1 MKKIPLRMRTSFLLL
16 AVFSAV
22 VGATECLSETKTAA
36 VPAKPNI
43 VVVLADDFGFGD
55 AACYDPK
62 FSKIPTPNIDRLARE
77 GMRFTEAHSSS
88 AVCSPTRYGLLT
100 GRYNWR
106 SRLQGGVLVPY
117 AVPLIAR
124 DRLTVAGLL
133 KQQGYYTAC
142 IGKWHLG
149 WQWPKRDGKEVFDQS
164 IAEGPTTRG
173 FDYYFGTD
181 VPNYPPYT
189 FIENDRVTVQPTA
202 QFYASTAKEMVLHRD
217 GPMAPGW
224 RFDRILPTLA
234 ERAVDYIGQRVKTN
248 QPFFLYFPLTTPHE
262 PIAPSEQFKGK
273 SGISAVGDL
282 IMESD
287 WALGQVMAAL
297 AKHGVVE
304 NTLLIFTSDNGH
316 CAYTGLKPFEDTG
329 HRVSGPFR
337 GYKMDAWDGG
347 HHEPLVARWPGV
359 VQPGSQCAQL
369 ASLNDLMA
377 TFAEITGAQVP
388 ATAGEDSFSLLPL
401 LRGENRTV
409 REAVVSHSTRGMF
422 AIQRGDWKLIV
433 GQGSG
438 GGHAGDTGPEPG
450 QLYNLTK
457 DIGETKNLYA
467 QHPEI
472 VAELTALL
480 KRYVEDGRSTPG
492 PKQANDVRVNW
503 NKKLPPTKGGGK
515 KQQEPDA

>member
-1 MKKIPLRMRTSFLLL
+1 MRYAFLFITVCTSVLF
-16 AVFSAV
+16 
-22 VGATECLSETKTAA
+22 ATEGRGETKTAA
-36 VPAKPNI
+36 ASAKPNI

-77 GMRFTEAHSSS
+77 GMSFTQAHSSS

-106 SRLQGGVLVPY
+106 SRLQGGVLGPY
-117 AVPLIAR
+117 AAPLIASN
-124 DRLTVAGLL
+124 RLTVAGLL
-133 KQQGYYTAC
+133 QQQGYYTAA

-149 WQWPKRDGKEVFDQS
+149 WQWPKRDGKEVFDEP
-164 IAEGPTTRG
+164 IKEGPTARG
-173 FDYYFGTD
+173 FNYYFGTD
-181 VPNYPPYT
+181 VPNYPPYA
-189 FIENDRVTVQPTA
+189 FIENDHVTVQPTA
-202 QFYASTAKEMVLHRD
+202 RFVASKDKSLVVHRD

-234 ERAVDYIGQRVKTN
+234 EKAVDYIGQRAKAK
-248 QPFFLYFPLTTPHE
+248 QPFFLYFALTTPHE

-273 SGISAVGDL
+273 SGISGVGDL

-287 WALGQVMAAL
+287 WALGQVLAAL
-297 AKHGVVE
+297 AKNGLAE
-304 NTLLIFTSDNGH
+304 NTLVIFTSDNGH
-316 CAYTGLKPFEDTG
+316 CAYTGLEPFEKAG

-337 GYKMDAWDGG
+337 GYKMDIWDGG
-347 HHEPLVARWPGV
+347 HHLPFIARWPGV
-359 VQPGSQCAQL
+359 VQPGSLCAQIT
-369 ASLNDLMA
+369 SHNDLMA
-377 TFAEITGAQVP
+377 TCAEITGAKIP
-388 ATAGEDSFSLLPL
+388 ATDGEDSFSILPL
-401 LRGENRTV
+401 LKGENHPI
-409 REAVVSHSTRGMF
+409 REAVVTHSAQGMF
-422 AIQRGDWKLIV
+422 AMQRGEWKLIV

-450 QLYNLTK
+450 QLYDTPA
-457 DIGETKNLYA
+457 DIGEAKNLYA

-492 PKQANDVRVNW
+492 PKQQNDVPVNW
-503 NKKLPPTKGGGK
+503 NKKAPPAKRGVKAAGA
-515 KQQEPDA
+515 PDA